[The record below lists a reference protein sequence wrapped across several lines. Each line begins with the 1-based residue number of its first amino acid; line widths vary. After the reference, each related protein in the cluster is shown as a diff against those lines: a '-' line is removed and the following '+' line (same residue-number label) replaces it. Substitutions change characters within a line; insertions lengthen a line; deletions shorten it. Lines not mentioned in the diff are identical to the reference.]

1 NMRRAS
7 INKRLSASINIGIIN
22 LAATFSSCL
31 SRVSHPDCRATVL
44 LVQRWIL
51 ARLRHQ
57 RLFSLDE
64 ANRTI
69 AALLVGLNNK
79 PFKKL

>member
-31 SRVSHPDCRATVL
+31 SRVSHPDCRATA
-44 LVQRWIL
+44 QN
-51 ARLRHQ
+51 RLISAHIGSISAHIGSKSAH
-57 RLFSLDE
+57 F
-64 ANRTI
+64 
-69 AALLVGLNNK
+69 
-79 PFKKL
+79 

>member
-31 SRVSHPDCRATVL
+31 SRVSHPDCRATGGGEAGGGCVHYVL
-44 LVQRWIL
+44 SGQ
-51 ARLRHQ
+51 A
-57 RLFSLDE
+57 
-64 ANRTI
+64 
-69 AALLVGLNNK
+69 
-79 PFKKL
+79 